1 MKSFW
6 KREDRVERELRA
18 QRPEPRTD
26 FLHSLESRIVGK
38 AYRRPARSWRL
49 GLAAALTVAMLT
61 ALGAFGGLS
70 YAANGVTHA
79 VQAATHV
86 VAPAAH
92 KTVDTGKTVP
102 LSSAQAQYLV
112 AMCWF
117 HHTIYIDSR
126 AARILR
132 ALGAT
137 DGPCKGGRR
146 TPPESTK
153 VVCIKGNNVR
163 LTESN
168 AAALIKAH
176 KATKGFC
183 KK

>member
-6 KREDRVERELRA
+6 KREDRLERELRA
-18 QRPEPRTD
+18 QRPEPRAE
-26 FLHSLESRIVGK
+26 FLHALESRVDGK
-38 AYRRPARSWRL
+38 AYRRPARPLRL
-49 GLAAALTVAMLT
+49 GLAAALTVGMLT
-61 ALGAFGGLS
+61 ALAAFGGLELR
-70 YAANGVTHA
+70 GHRRHA
-79 VQAATHV
+79 RRPGRDPRRRARSTRPRPV
-86 VAPAAH
+86 VKAQ
-92 KTVDTGKTVP
+92 P

-112 AMCWF
+112 AMCF
-117 HHTIYIDSR
+117 LRHTIYVDSR

-146 TPPESTK
+146 TPPAATT
-153 VVCIKGNNVR
+153 VVCVKGNNVR
-163 LTESN
+163 VTVAN
-168 AAALIKAH
+168 AAALIKAK